1 MLFLTAKQAAHEIK
15 VKGTALNA
23 MREHFKGFKADGN
36 ASSVD
41 DVFAAKLRRSITKF
55 RNAATH
61 QQVSLL
67 FDYHRAVAPT
77 PSFAYRL
84 QLLQDAAAKY
94 WNDAHIL
101 NEARYLQKLN
111 ATRTDVVTLPAE
123 PLANACA
130 NGQFQQTFD
139 LTEKLPKY
147 FDAAYAS
154 YVQSVEVT
162 VLGTGGGSDTLQLG
176 LSNERSRGEQL
187 VSTSGVTASWHVGN
201 SVYFNARTTTLR
213 VVMSRDGWKTA
224 TCKNPL
230 KLEGLQV
237 TITHTLHAKDA
248 DTYKRVTVTPVF

>member
-1 MLFLTAKQAAHEIK
+1 
-15 VKGTALNA
+15 
-23 MREHFKGFKADGN
+23 MRNHFKAFKADGN
-36 ASSVD
+36 SSTVD
-41 DVFAAKLRRSITKF
+41 DVFVAKLQRILTKF
-55 RNAATH
+55 RNSATH

-67 FDYHRAVAPT
+67 FDYHRGVAPT
-77 PSFAYRL
+77 SLFDARVK
-84 QLLQDAAAKY
+84 QLQDAAVKY
-94 WNDAHIL
+94 WNDAHTL
-101 NEARYLQKLN
+101 NEAKYLQKLN
-111 ATRTDVVTLPAE
+111 TTRADVVTIPAV
-123 PLANACA
+123 PLADACA

-139 LTEKLPKY
+139 LTETLPQY

-154 YVQSVEVT
+154 HVQSVQVT
-162 VLGTGGGSDTLQLG
+162 VLGTGGGSGTLQLG

-187 VSTSGVTASWHVGN
+187 VTTSGVTASWHVGN

-248 DTYKRVTVTPVF
+248 DTYRRATVTPAF